1 MNKRLVT
8 VMIICFGL
16 GAGECHADAS
26 DAARAA
32 RIERQLKSA
41 GRDQYDAVKDEGR
54 KPVEAVQ
61 FVGVKAEMTVLDMM
75 AGGGY
80 NAEILSAAV
89 GPRGTVYAQN
99 SHFVLRLIDGA
110 LHEAMLDR
118 LANKRLPNV
127 KYMVVDAVDMPF
139 SDSIDLA
146 FWGTNMH
153 DIYNEDGE
161 AATLQYL
168 NAIKRALKP
177 GGILAVSDHVG
188 VAGNDNAELHRL
200 EPRIIMDLL
209 NKAGFIVEATSDLLG
224 NPKDDHSQSVFA
236 DELRYHTDRILIRAR
251 KSK

>member
-1 MNKRLVT
+1 MNKRLVA
-8 VMIICFGL
+8 VMILCFGL
-16 GAGECHADAS
+16 GAGNCHADAS
-26 DAARAA
+26 NEAIAA
-32 RIERQLKSA
+32 RIEQQLKSA
-41 GRDQYDAVKDEGR
+41 GRDQYDAAKDEGR
-54 KPVEAVQ
+54 KPVEVVQ
-61 FVGVKAEMTVLDMM
+61 FVGVKADMTVLDMM
-75 AGGGY
+75 AGSGY
-80 NAEILSAAV
+80 SAEILSAAV

-99 SHFVLRLIDGA
+99 SHFVLRLIGGA
-110 LHEAMLDR
+110 LHEAMLGR

-127 KYMVVDAVDMPF
+127 KYMVVDAADMPF

-161 AATLQYL
+161 TATLQYL
-168 NAIKRALKP
+168 NDIKRALKP